1 MKRQIIIS
9 FIFTFFLS
17 TTGLPFALH
26 YCGMQGSIS
35 LSSCEMCEVEEAE
48 NENSCCQAE
57 YDFSVQLK
65 SDNSDECCET
75 KIVDSSIK
83 DDFVKAISETK
94 IDSKN
99 LESSLISS
107 EDNSL
112 SFLLRII
119 YILAILLPRY
129 LRIKFIL
136 SIQSFLFSHL

>member
-35 LSSCEMCEVEEAE
+35 LSSCEMCEVVEAE
-48 NENSCCQAE
+48 TENSCCQTE
-57 YDFSVQLK
+57 DDFSVQLK

-94 IDSKN
+94 IDSKS

-107 EDNSL
+107 DDNSL
-112 SFLLRII
+112 SFSAQNYLHFSDSSPPLSSNKIYLINSVFRI
-119 YILAILLPRY
+119 
-129 LRIKFIL
+129 
-136 SIQSFLFSHL
+136 

>member
-35 LSSCEMCEVEEAE
+35 LSSCEMCEVVEAE

-57 YDFSVQLK
+57 DDFSVQLK

-107 EDNSL
+107 DDNSL
-112 SFLLRII
+112 SFSAQNYLHFSDSSPPLSSNKIYLINSVFRI
-119 YILAILLPRY
+119 
-129 LRIKFIL
+129 
-136 SIQSFLFSHL
+136 